1 MIHLAWRNVWR
12 NRRRSLITSA
22 SMGFGLAA
30 IMFGQSMVK
39 TLQSQLIEKAT
50 SSITAHIQVQDRR
63 IKEYKFPDRY
73 ISDPD
78 PIEAALKNHPRI
90 KAYSRRIT
98 ITGLVSSP
106 ATSVGVLI
114 CAVDPQ
120 KEKGVTNMYTYIV
133 EGEFLG
139 SNPRAIVMGDKLAR
153 RLDLRLGEKAV
164 VMSQSADGSMGAELF
179 RLAGITHSGSE
190 SFDAQI
196 IYIPVA
202 AAQELLGVGRSVNH
216 VAARVDDLEKIDEV
230 RQELSETLPK
240 ESVQVL
246 SWKNVDHEILAIQ
259 KFQNA
264 LLNVVLAVVFFIVAL
279 GILNTL
285 LMSLF
290 ERVREF
296 GVLMA
301 MGAKPSWVM
310 KLIIV
315 ESLTLGF
322 FGMLMGLA
330 IGSALIS
337 YFGSEGLHLP
347 VGEALAYFLPF
358 PSTLYLRPSWG
369 HHIFAAFTVLA
380 TSFLAAL
387 PPASRASRLS
397 PAEALRHV

>member
-1 MIHLAWRNVWR
+1 MIQLAWRNVAR
-12 NRRRSLITSA
+12 NRRRSLITTA

-39 TLQSQLIEKAT
+39 TLQAQLVEKAT

-73 ISDPD
+73 IAEPD
-78 PIEAALKNHPRI
+78 PIETALKNHPRVQ
-90 KAYSRRIT
+90 AFGRRIT

-114 CAVDPQ
+114 CAVDPEREP
-120 KEKGVTNMYTYIV
+120 KITNMSTYIV

-139 SNPRAIVMGDKLAR
+139 KNPRAIVMGDKLAR

-164 VMSQSADGSMGAELF
+164 VMSQSTDGSMGAELF
-179 RLAGITHSGSE
+179 RVAGITHSGSE
-190 SFDAQI
+190 SFDGQI
-196 IYIPVA
+196 VYIPVA
-202 AAQELLGVGRSVNH
+202 AAQELLGVGRQVNH
-216 VAARVDDLEKIDEV
+216 FAARVDDLERIDEI
-230 RQELSETLPK
+230 RAELSETLTGQG
-240 ESVQVL
+240 VQVL

-310 KLIIV
+310 KLV
-315 ESLTLGF
+315 VLESLTLGF
-322 FGMLMGLA
+322 FGMIFGLA
-330 IGSALIS
+330 FGSVLIA
-337 YFGSEGLHLP
+337 YFGHSGLHLP
-347 VGEALAYFLPF
+347 IGDALAYFLPF
-358 PSTLYLRPSWG
+358 PSTLYLKPSWG
-369 HHIFAAFTVLA
+369 HHLFAASSVLL

-387 PPASRASRLS
+387 PPALRASRLS